1 MFSGARLLPL
11 CEAPNSDL
19 QGQCPFAS
27 CFGWPPKP
35 GDFGH
40 TSIRHAASAPLS
52 GPACDLFGLQLLLEF
67 MFYILYTYIYAYIY
81 MHTYN
86 MWWCPTNVR
95 SNELALERFKVIHE
109 CLGAD
114 KDLAALWTASGVPE
128 LAGTHV
134 PIIVH
139 EDAVPHFAGAFVK

>member
-1 MFSGARLLPL
+1 ML
-11 CEAPNSDL
+11 
-19 QGQCPFAS
+19 
-27 CFGWPPKP
+27 
-35 GDFGH
+35 
-40 TSIRHAASAPLS
+40 I
-52 GPACDLFGLQLLLEF
+52 
-67 MFYILYTYIYAYIY
+67 YIH

-95 SNELALERFKVIHE
+95 SNELALEPFKMIHE